1 MKSTISSLVRYSVA
15 GAVVILL
22 TATAPAQTNTAF
34 VVYPEFQNVLT
45 NSQDNPSNQNSF
57 AIFSGSEGA
66 YSPPGSGLPPVLP
79 VSVDG
84 IQLANSGFGQMLG
97 RTVPYADFELQ
108 TILNAQAILYP
119 PASANTRALIAATTN
134 AFRYKQLLY
143 TENPTNNSLVRA
155 EFEGIATYFGNSER
169 QQARDGIEILRTGL
183 KYSPLNRDLRYALL
197 DAYYDYI
204 VAEAQ
209 HVKNDLSTVAKYR
222 LGLVAIP
229 PGQFIIDQEIAGY
242 TNIVQKYGNILDEY
256 AKLFVDRGGIDV
268 SQFDSNASSGLP
280 LGQWIFQQEQPQRN
294 QMAAQFR
301 NTNGVLTSVPAMGTT
316 NSLLFAGYKDYVALL
331 AVMRDYAQSAAELA
345 KLYGMRSRA
354 SVLPGQ
360 KDDKTLGFELIEGI
374 NREILLNNSLLNAL
388 LPNALPPESQL
399 DASGVRA
406 AYAGVLTSTAE
417 LTKVGSFLNSQVNFL
432 GFDPDFLVLISTFV
446 DSNQQHLW
454 DSYDALNGWLESPNT
469 TSSILGRARN
479 AFTAAHD
486 SYDTYRGH
494 ADQVFNEMSA
504 NESSFAQRYREICG
518 YNPDETAD
526 PYPTNPAI
534 LASRFPP
541 VDTNAPPTHANNPR
555 AGSEL
560 RLVHQSF
567 EQSNV
572 KSASLASSAVLVD
585 AQLVLAHDRLASSSN
600 RTDAIN
606 EATKTYKD
614 VIGTERDTITSWS
627 AKQAASQAAYE
638 TVSDTAAVSASIAG
652 GNPIGA
658 WGAGFAIGATVVAG
672 AVNTGIQYKGEL
684 KKGDAEK
691 NLDLAAADFDKDLAL
706 ADTDQNIFQAGE
718 EQRNLERERQSQ
730 VLTMQD
736 NGFVRDQ
743 EMERRDGL
751 LREMQQALVVRNQN
765 DSDLAGRYYADPIHY
780 LRAQNNMIRADL
792 AFRSAQRWVFFLL
805 RALEYKYNRSFIHV
819 NGSTTWELSSVFRV
833 RNAEE
838 LDDLVAEIRAFNQ
851 DNLTVFNGNTI
862 STDRI
867 SLKDHVWGRTIT
879 NQTAR
884 AAEFQRQLAQSY
896 DSQRG
901 EYRIKLNTLRL
912 STELANGGLFRGA
925 VYDLLGDL
933 SNPGFYLDKIEWV
946 KIKFVDSAWA
956 SPELKVG
963 NLSYGGTSFD
973 RPRFASAVEPSGL
986 ENPSE
991 LRSFPFRFFDMGTG
1005 TNGVLTATSSAEQ
1018 RASFNFAF
1026 WNQASLATEPD
1037 PDYEQTFWRER
1048 SVAISEFSMSLLA
1061 NQVNT
1066 NTLQDIQIYIRHR
1079 RAVRQ

>member
-1 MKSTISSLVRYSVA
+1 MKSAIPSSVRYSVA
-15 GAVVILL
+15 GAVVVLL
-22 TATAPAQTNTAF
+22 TATALAQTNTAF

-45 NSQDNPSNQNSF
+45 NSQDNSSNQNSF

-66 YSPPGSGLPPVLP
+66 YSPPGSGLTPGFP
-79 VSVDG
+79 VSVEG
-84 IQLANSGFGQMLG
+84 IQLASSGFGQMLG
-97 RTVPYADFELQ
+97 RAVPYANFEQ
-108 TILNAQAILYP
+108 ETIRLAQEKLYP
-119 PASANTRALIAATTN
+119 PASANTRELIAGSGA
-134 AFRYKQLLY
+134 AFRYKELLY
-143 TENPTNNSLVRA
+143 TNDGSNIRA
-155 EFEGIATYFGNSER
+155 AFEGIATYFGNAER
-169 QQARDGIEILRTGL
+169 QLAREGIEILRTGL

-256 AKLFVDRGGIDV
+256 AKLFLDRGGIDV
-268 SQFDSNASSGLP
+268 SRFDRTAPSGIP

-316 NSLLFAGYKDYVALL
+316 NSMLFAGYKDYVALL
-331 AVMRDYAQSAAELA
+331 GVMRDYAQSAAELA
-345 KLYGMRSRA
+345 KLYGMRGRA

-374 NREILLNNSLLNAL
+374 NNELMHNTSLLKNL
-388 LPNALPPESQL
+388 LPHAVPPESEL

-406 AYAGVLTSTAE
+406 ALAGVLTSTAE
-417 LTKVGSFLNSQVNFL
+417 LTKVGSFLNSQVNIL

-454 DSYDALNGWLESPNT
+454 DSYDALNGWLESPNAA
-469 TSSILGRARN
+469 SSILGRARN
-479 AFTAAHD
+479 AFTAAIA
-486 SYDTYRGH
+486 SYDTYRGN

-504 NESSFAQRYREICG
+504 NESTFAQRYREICG
-518 YNPDETAD
+518 YNPGEAAD

-541 VDTNAPPTHANNPR
+541 VDTNAPPSHANNPR

-560 RLVHQSF
+560 RVVHQSI
-567 EQSNV
+567 EQSNA
-572 KSASLASSAVLVD
+572 KSRNLTNSSTLLD

-606 EATKTYKD
+606 IATKTYRDK
-614 VIGTERDTITSWS
+614 ITSERNTITRWS
-627 AKQAASQAAYE
+627 AAQAGTQAAYDMASDMA
-638 TVSDTAAVSASIAG
+638 TVLANAAPTVENPAGIITSGSAAAV
-652 GNPIGA
+652 IG
-658 WGAGFAIGATVVAG
+658 VAG
-672 AVNTGIQYKGEL
+672 AINIAVQTTGEIYKGN
-684 KKGDAEK
+684 AER
-691 NLDLAAADFDKDLAL
+691 DLALAVADFDKSLAL
-706 ADTDQNIFQAGE
+706 ADTDQNLFQAGE
-718 EQRNLERERQSQ
+718 EARNIERERQSQ

-751 LREMQQALVVRNQN
+751 LREMQQALVVRSQN
-765 DSDLAGRYYADPIHY
+765 DSNLAGRYYADPIHY
-780 LRAQNNMIRADL
+780 LRAQNNMLRADL
-792 AFRSAQRWVFFLL
+792 AFRAAQRWVFFLL
-805 RALEYKYNRSFIHV
+805 RALEYKYNRPFIHV
-819 NGSTTWELSSVFRV
+819 NGSTTWELASIFRV

-838 LDDLVAEIRAFNQ
+838 LDDLVAEIRAFNLE
-851 DNLTVFNGNTI
+851 NLTAFNGKTI

-867 SLKDHVWGRTIT
+867 SLKDDVYGRTIT

-896 DSQRG
+896 DAQTG
-901 EYRIKLNTLRL
+901 EYKIKLNTLRL
-912 STELANGGLFRGA
+912 STELANGGLFKGA
-925 VYDLLGDL
+925 QYNLLGNL
-933 SNPGFYLDKIEWV
+933 STPGFYLDKIEWL
-946 KIKFVDSAWA
+946 KIKFVDSVWA
-956 SPELKVG
+956 DPQTKVG
-963 NLSYGGTSFD
+963 NLSYGGTTFD
-973 RPRFASAVEPSGL
+973 RPRFPSPVEPPGL
-986 ENPSE
+986 ENASE
-991 LRSFPFRFFDMGTG
+991 LRSFPFRFFDMGTD
-1005 TNGVLTATSSAEQ
+1005 TNGVLTATSSEVQ
-1018 RASFNFAF
+1018 RASFNYAF
-1026 WNQASLATEPD
+1026 WNQANLATEPD
-1037 PDYEQTFWRER
+1037 ADYEQTFWRER
-1048 SVAISEFSMSLLA
+1048 SVAITELTLTLLG

-1066 NTLQDIQIYIRHR
+1066 NSLQDIQIYIRHR